1 MRWMALA
8 AGCCCCGGDMA
19 SEFEELGIEMP
30 SEAQEVI
37 ATPSDRSAPA
47 ASRAASATALVGSCG
62 KFKTLS
68 AAPGTTV
75 QVCTEGGGSDAIV
88 LQSTSTPE
96 DSCKAA
102 KAWATGAGY
111 SIEFDTN
118 AMGTY
123 ALTLTGSGERMAIA
137 CTSATG
143 QTIVS
148 ISLSPA

>member
-1 MRWMALA
+1 
-8 AGCCCCGGDMA
+8 MA
-19 SEFEELGIEMP
+19 SEFESLGVQMP
-30 SEAQEVI
+30 TDGVGVTASPDAPASEAG
-37 ATPSDRSAPA
+37 ASAPA
-47 ASRAASATALVGSCG
+47 GTALVGTCG
-62 KFKTLS
+62 KFKTLT

-88 LQSTSTPE
+88 LQSKSTPE

-102 KAWATGAGY
+102 KSWATGSGY
-111 SIEFDTN
+111 KVEFDTN

-123 ALTLTGSGERMAIA
+123 AITLTGSGERMAIA